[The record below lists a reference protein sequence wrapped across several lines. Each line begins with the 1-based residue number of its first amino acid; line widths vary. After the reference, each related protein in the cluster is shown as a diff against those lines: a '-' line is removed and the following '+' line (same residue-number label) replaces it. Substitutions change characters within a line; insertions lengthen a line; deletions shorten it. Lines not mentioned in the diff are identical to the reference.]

1 MFQRDYILRMI
12 EMMGDLARRVA
23 ELMEQL
29 EYLHLLDEES
39 RLNCGMPLKALEE
52 LSENSL
58 MEMLAP
64 EPLLYASELLY
75 LRAMEPS
82 MQWDDRDRILLK
94 SLRLLASLTGESIL
108 CELRAPRL
116 KECKAAVL
124 PLLNSDDLLQCA
136 RFFSE
141 AGCFDEMEDALFQG
155 LERISNPIRA
165 TALAA
170 EGQAM
175 LLAAAKAPQEA
186 LAYCRMTEQE
196 LLEAAGELLRQAENT
211 GV

>member
-29 EYLHLLDEES
+29 EYLHQLDDES
-39 RLNCGMPLKALEE
+39 RLNCGMPLRALEE
-52 LSENSL
+52 LSEDSL

-82 MQWDDRDRILLK
+82 MQWEDRDRTLLK
-94 SLRLLASLTGESIL
+94 SLRLLASLTEESVL

-116 KECKAAVL
+116 KECKSMVL
-124 PLLNSDDLLQCA
+124 PLLTPDDLMQCA

-141 AGCFDEMEDALFQG
+141 AGSFDEMEDALFQAVEG
-155 LERISNPIRA
+155 SIDSAQTLKLA
-165 TALAA
+165 T
-170 EGQAM
+170 EGRQM
-175 LLAAAKAPQEA
+175 LLAAAKAQPET
-186 LAYCRMTEQE
+186 LAFCRMTEQE
-196 LLEAAGELLRQAENT
+196 LLDAAGELLRHVQIT
-211 GV
+211 GA